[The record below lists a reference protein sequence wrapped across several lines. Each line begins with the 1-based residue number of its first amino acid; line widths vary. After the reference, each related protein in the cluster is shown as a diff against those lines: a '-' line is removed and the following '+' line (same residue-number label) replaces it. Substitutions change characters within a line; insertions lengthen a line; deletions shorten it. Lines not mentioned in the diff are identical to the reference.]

1 MKKAGAGHIINIGS
15 GAATNGIAQMSCYC
29 GTKHAV
35 AGISES
41 LHLELRDYGI
51 KVSCVSPGSVDT
63 GFSSSKKNKLKPED
77 LAQTIIHL
85 LQADRKST
93 RLNSS
98 HVATSYAGFRL
109 KTKRAV

>member
-1 MKKAGAGHIINIGS
+1 
-15 GAATNGIAQMSCYC
+15 MSCYC

-63 GFSSSKKNKLKPED
+63 RFSSSKKNKLKPEA

-85 LQADRKST
+85 LQAPRNYHIPDIQIRPLQPNLSPEESDSCSDFSCKC
-93 RLNSS
+93 
-98 HVATSYAGFRL
+98 VATGTFFVSVM
-109 KTKRAV
+109 AV